1 MKMATNEYNPNQLL
15 DTLLDKM
22 MLKND
27 AALSRMLS
35 IQPPVLSKIR
45 HHRLPV
51 GASMLIRMHEVTGME
66 IRDLRALM
74 GDIAPKF
81 RAAVLA

>member
-1 MKMATNEYNPNQLL
+1 MATNEYNPNQLL
-15 DTLLDKM
+15 DTLLGKLN
-22 MLKND
+22 LKND
-27 AALSRMLS
+27 AALSRMLAVA
-35 IQPPVLSKIR
+35 PPVLSKMR

-74 GDIAPKF
+74 GDVAPKF
-81 RAAVLA
+81 RAAALG